1 MPSAVM
7 SRYLPCRRV
16 CPLLRDNL
24 ATEFVSA
31 QLSVILQL
39 SVLTSKRVRTLH
51 PSGPS
56 CREATYAILEES
68 DSDVAEDTGLLRCY
82 VLLNSV

>member
-16 CPLLRDNL
+16 CPLLRDNP

-31 QLSVILQL
+31 QLTVTLQL
-39 SVLTSKRVRTLH
+39 SMLTSKRVHTLH
-51 PSGPS
+51 TSGPR
-56 CREATYAILEES
+56 CRAATYAILEAS
-68 DSDVAEDTGLLRCY
+68 DSDVAEDTSLLGCY
-82 VLLNSV
+82 VLLNNV

>member
-7 SRYLPCRRV
+7 SRYLSYRRV
-16 CPLLRDNL
+16 CPLPRDNP

-39 SVLTSKRVRTLH
+39 SVPTLKRVRTLYA
-51 PSGPS
+51 SGPS
-56 CREATYAILEES
+56 
-68 DSDVAEDTGLLRCY
+68 
-82 VLLNSV
+82 